1 MKSSSNKR
9 TGGFDTPATQALNHR
24 SWRPEGAGALVIC
37 ALGWSLGGVFLKY
50 LNINSFAIAGL
61 RSLFAFIA
69 IAAMSRTLPAF
80 YVKEESTGRIDR
92 AQTVVLWLSALS
104 YAGTMITYVCGNK
117 LTYAANV
124 IFLEY
129 TSPVWVILLS
139 SILLGEKNRKIDYI
153 TFGGIVAGMLLFF
166 ADGLFEKHN
175 GEFTDTVVIGNIFGI
190 LSGVCYAGT
199 TLFQRKQQMLAAER
213 IRENPEAAKS
223 KHDTSRDAFM
233 LAQLITAAFGLP
245 FVFLMEGGMPDSRSL
260 IFLLLLGFLQ
270 MGIPNI
276 MYAIGIK
283 KVTALSASL
292 ITMIE
297 PLMNPVWVFLFVHE
311 IPSIRCIAGGVIIL
325 GFILMREII
334 SKKRI
339 TR

>member
-1 MKSSSNKR
+1 MKK
-9 TGGFDTPATQALNHR
+9 
-24 SWRPEGAGALVIC
+24 PEGAFALVIC

-50 LNINSFAIAGL
+50 VNINSFAIAGL
-61 RSLFAFIA
+61 RSLFAFIV
-69 IAAMSRTLPAF
+69 IAVMSHTLPAF
-80 YVKEESTGRIDR
+80 FVKDQSTGKVDKP
-92 AQTVVLWLSALS
+92 QTIALWLSALS
-104 YAGTMITYVCGNK
+104 YAGTMITYVFGNK

-153 TFGGIVAGMLLFF
+153 TFGGIAIGMLLFF

-175 GEFTDTVVIGNIFGI
+175 GEFAETAMIGNIFGI
-190 LSGVCYAGT
+190 LSGICYAGT
-199 TLFQRKQQMLAAER
+199 TLFQRKQQMLAADR
-213 IRENPEAAKS
+213 IRQNPQAAKS

-233 LAQLITAAFGLP
+233 LAQLITTVFGLP
-245 FVFLMEGGMPDSRSL
+245 FVFLSEGGIPDSSSL
-260 IFLLLLGFLQ
+260 IFLLLLGLLQ

-311 IPSIRCIAGGVIIL
+311 IPSGRCIAGGIIIL
-325 GFILMREII
+325 GFILLREFV
-334 SKKRI
+334 SKSNSSSK
-339 TR
+339 TAVDKN

>member
-1 MKSSSNKR
+1 MKK
-9 TGGFDTPATQALNHR
+9 
-24 SWRPEGAGALVIC
+24 PEGTFALVIC

-50 LNINSFAIAGL
+50 VNINSFAIAGL
-61 RSLFAFIA
+61 RSLFAFIV
-69 IAAMSRTLPAF
+69 IAVMSHTLPAF
-80 YVKEESTGRIDR
+80 FVKDQSTGKIDKP
-92 AQTVVLWLSALS
+92 QTIVLWLSALS
-104 YAGTMITYVCGNK
+104 YAGTMITYVFGNK

-153 TFGGIVAGMLLFF
+153 TFGGIVIGMLLFF

-175 GEFTDTVVIGNIFGI
+175 GEFADTAMLGNLFGI
-190 LSGVCYAGT
+190 LSGICYAGT
-199 TLFQRKQQMLAAER
+199 TLFQRKQQMLAADR
-213 IRENPEAAKS
+213 IRQNPQAAKS

-233 LAQLITAAFGLP
+233 LAQLITTVFGLP
-245 FVFLMEGGMPDSRSL
+245 FVFLSDGGMPDSRSL
-260 IFLLLLGFLQ
+260 IFLLLLGLLQ

-311 IPSIRCIAGGVIIL
+311 IPSARCIAGGIIIL
-325 GFILMREII
+325 GFILLREFV
-334 SKKRI
+334 SKSDSSSK
-339 TR
+339 TAVNKN